1 MARTGDEPTVSLA
14 VAAII
19 ATMRERGLT
28 EADILA
34 VVEAAVSGEKRSA
47 SPAAER
53 MRRYR
58 GHRKE
63 SGLPIGFDGN
73 AFVER
78 LAARDGSACVY
89 CGTTEHLA
97 VDHMVPVCQG
107 GTDDIDNLARA
118 CRFCNS
124 RKAGRKPEEAGFV
137 FVSLTA
143 ENSYKNFVLRTCSQE
158 PRTEKPSP
166 FPPIDINSTPLTPP
180 VSSLRSVHIRLR
192 EVFEKFWAV
201 YPKRTNRKAALAK
214 LETALKAGVDPEK
227 ILTGAARYAEH
238 VKFTEPQFIKAPD
251 AWLNAGK
258 WDDELPAEPQ
268 QPPARAGPQR
278 SSGDG
283 MTVVLQKLREQ
294 VNGQSS
300 SGIKDISPT
309 GVSEPGASDP
319 SSRVSQPTGKPS
331 GGGEILDFRPASPDA
346 RRSPASHSEA
356 ARTFEW
362 PDPTWEYR

>member
-1 MARTGDEPTVSLA
+1 LA
-14 VAAII
+14 
-19 ATMRERGLT
+19 
-28 EADILA
+28 LA
-34 VVEAAVSGEKRSA
+34 QA
-47 SPAAER
+47 
-53 MRRYR
+53 
-58 GHRKE
+58 
-63 SGLPIGFDGN
+63 N
-73 AFVER
+73 
-78 LAARDGSACVY
+78 
-89 CGTTEHLA
+89 
-97 VDHMVPVCQG
+97 
-107 GTDDIDNLARA
+107 
-118 CRFCNS
+118 
-124 RKAGRKPEEAGFV
+124 RKAGGAAVISADTLAILMAKGLAGEDLLEVVRAIDADGEAQQAV
-137 FVSLTA
+137 RTKRQERNHRYYESHKDERLNKRLNKTSDSDAKVS
-143 ENSYKNFVLRTCSQE
+143 
-158 PRTEKPSP
+158 PSP
-166 FPPIDINSTPLTPP
+166 PYDINSTPHIPFKNT
-180 VSSLRSVHIRLR
+180 HIRLR

-214 LETALKAGVDPEK
+214 LETVLKAGVDPEK

-238 VKFTEPQFIKAPD
+238 VKFTERQFIKAPD

-300 SGIKDISPT
+300 NGIKDISPT
-309 GVSEPGASDP
+309 GVSEPGTSDP